1 MWFVYMIEC
10 EGGSLYTGIAKDP
23 QKRFVV
29 HAAGRGAR
37 YTRVNRPLRIVYTEE
52 CSDISAALKRER
64 VIKSMSRSRK
74 LKLIEGKHVL

>member
-1 MWFVYMIEC
+1 MWFVYIIEC

-37 YTRVNRPLRIVYTEE
+37 YTRVNKPLRIVYTEQ
-52 CSDISAALKRER
+52 CHDVSTALKRER
-64 VIKSMSRSRK
+64 VIKSMPRSRK
-74 LKLIEGKHVL
+74 LKLIEEKHVL

>member
-37 YTRVNRPLRIVYTEE
+37 YTRVNRPLRIVYTEP
-52 CSDISAALKRER
+52 CRDVSAALKRER
-64 VIKSMSRSRK
+64 VIKLLPRSRK
-74 LKLIEGKHVL
+74 LKLIGEKHIL

>member
-1 MWFVYMIEC
+1 MWFVYIIEC

-37 YTRVNRPLRIVYTEE
+37 YTRVNRPLRIVYTEP
-52 CSDISAALKRER
+52 CSDVRTALKRER
-64 VIKSMSRSRK
+64 VIKSMPRSRK
-74 LKLIEGKHVL
+74 LKLIEEKHVL